1 MVNSDPVVGQGRAPN
16 ELRTRVG
23 GWSLEGGGEGGG
35 RGDGR
40 EGKKGVAKRR
50 RRKKTRRRG
59 GGGEG
64 NGRGCI
70 GG

>member
-1 MVNSDPVVGQGRAPN
+1 MEGK
-16 ELRTRVG
+16 ERVEEMG
-23 GWSLEGGGEGGG
+23 
-35 RGDGR
+35 